1 MAAAGHGHS
10 SRALGL
16 LSNATARLVRSI
28 RLIDKDVARPEGR
41 RFGNGTCGP
50 EWPLAG
56 RMPEATSAMS
66 DPAQGSHRGVRGRDL
81 ARRHDDVLAEPEQ
94 QQASGVK

>member
-1 MAAAGHGHS
+1 MSLGLRAAG
-10 SRALGL
+10 LGMGP
-16 LSNATARLVRSI
+16 AA
-28 RLIDKDVARPEGR
+28 
-41 RFGNGTCGP
+41 P
-50 EWPLAG
+50 EWPLTG

-66 DPAQGSHRGVRGRDL
+66 DLAQGSNRGVRGRDL